1 MFTEDIE
8 LEKRSEDIIKEAAD
22 QFKRDNDFKLKS
34 SDENS
39 INVRFGDW
47 WSYKDDLRASAKVSF
62 HSGKNKAT
70 LDFNFLMQIIFSS
83 ILIYLPILGVI
94 GLSLWGG
101 IYPFTILFIVILLI
115 FFKYHHY
122 CFSNTAKKYRK
133 KIKDILYIAGSDEF
147 TFCPNCGKKVDI
159 SEEWGED
166 NCPICGTELSKKS
179 GKKGEYKKV
188 KKPSKSI
195 SRGLGEEVSK
205 TRPTGITIL
214 SVLFVIN
221 AFMGLLSIAFP
232 AIGFSFLPS
241 ILGNIGIVVLGVQ
254 SIVLLFAAYGL
265 WKGFSWARIVAII
278 FAVIGLLNF
287 ITGTIVNILIL
298 FYLFKDEVK
307 EYFQ

>member
-8 LEKRSEDIIKEAAD
+8 FENKSENIVKEAAN

-39 INVRFGDW
+39 INVKFGDW
-47 WSYKDDLRASAKVSF
+47 WSYKDDLRGSAEISF
-62 HSGKNKAT
+62 HPGKNKAT

-133 KIKDILYIAGSDEF
+133 KIKDILYIIGSDEF

-159 SEEWGED
+159 SEDWGEE
-166 NCPICGTELSKKS
+166 NCPICGAELKKKS
-179 GKKGEYKKV
+179 EKKDEYKVSGKTSKPRP
-188 KKPSKSI
+188 KKF
-195 SRGLGEEVSK
+195 GEDVSK

-214 SVLFVIN
+214 SVLFVVN
-221 AFMGLLSIAFP
+221 AFVELLGIVYPDLGLSM
-232 AIGFSFLPS
+232 LPS
-241 ILGNIGIVVLGVQ
+241 LLGSIGMVILGIHAVA
-254 SIVLLFAAYGL
+254 LLLASYGL
-265 WKGFSWARIVAII
+265 WKGLSWARIIAIV

-287 ITGTIVNILIL
+287 ITGTIVNLLIL

-307 EYFQ
+307 EYFE